1 MLIVTVDFVVK
12 PGHAE
17 AFRKAVVANALA
29 SSSAEPSCRQFDVC
43 AAEDDPR
50 RVFLYEAYDDRSAFD
65 AHLRTDHFKAFDAL
79 TSGWIEDKTVR
90 LLDRLHPA

>member
-12 PGHAE
+12 PE
-17 AFRKAVVANALA
+17 RVDAFRQAVVANAIA
-29 SSSAEPSCRQFDVC
+29 SRSAEPACRQFDVC
-43 AAEDDPR
+43 VADDVR

-79 TSGWIEDKTVR
+79 TSGWIEDKSVR
-90 LLDRLHPA
+90 MLERLNPA